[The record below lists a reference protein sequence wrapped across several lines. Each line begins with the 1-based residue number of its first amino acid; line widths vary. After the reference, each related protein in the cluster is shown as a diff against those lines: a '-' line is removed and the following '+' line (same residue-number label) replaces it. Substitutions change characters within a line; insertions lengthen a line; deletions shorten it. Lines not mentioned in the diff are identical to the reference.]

1 MDIITTSSTKEIIIQ
16 NKCQMWFLYKLI
28 LKQGIDKKLTINV
41 ITCSMLESPST
52 SNDDDME
59 NDVYKSTPLEPT
71 IKHLMKETGLC
82 HREAHNLVSREQNIR
97 A

>member
-16 NKCQMWFLYKLI
+16 NKCQMRFLYKLI

-52 SNDDDME
+52 SDYDEMNMGFL
-59 NDVYKSTPLEPT
+59 NY
-71 IKHLMKETGLC
+71 
-82 HREAHNLVSREQNIR
+82 QF
-97 A
+97 